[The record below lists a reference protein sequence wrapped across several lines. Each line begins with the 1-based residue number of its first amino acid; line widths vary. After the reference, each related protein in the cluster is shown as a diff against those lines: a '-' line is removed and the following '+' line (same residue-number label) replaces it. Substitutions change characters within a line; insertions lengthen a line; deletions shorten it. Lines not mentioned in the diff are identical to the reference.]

1 MRRFCDRVDYYLPKA
16 LKSIQI
22 SLAMLIYGRPTC
34 QYHGSIQGVQDQA
47 RSGFQGGNMPHQK
60 TLLSSVDISCQSTSV
75 SEIRFAQEVTP
86 PHRQR
91 WTLLCELSGRFG
103 ARLRIGMRSYP
114 QALGTADD
122 IVGVMQNADDN
133 IG

>member
-1 MRRFCDRVDYYLPKA
+1 
-16 LKSIQI
+16 
-22 SLAMLIYGRPTC
+22 MLIYGRTTC
-34 QYHGSIQGVQDQA
+34 QYHCAVQRVQDQA
-47 RSGFQGGNMPHQK
+47 TSGLQGGNMPQQK
-60 TLLSSVDISCQSTSV
+60 TLLSSVDISCQPTSV
-75 SEIRFAQEVTP
+75 SEIRLAQEATP
-86 PHRQR
+86 SHRRR

-103 ARLRIGMRSYP
+103 AQLRIGMRSYP